1 MQSDET
7 NCINA
12 SAMFY
17 TFQSTADEPSSRIS
31 NEKRSLRACEECKR
45 RKVRCDGRQP
55 CNRCDY
61 RGSRAACIYIK
72 PVRRPVVSKQTLEDL
87 SRSLEERDSI
97 LARLFPN
104 RDISDLVSLSDQELR
119 DIVVN
124 SGPSPNG
131 TTLTFRSD
139 HTPNESITQ
148 DSQWDEDRRER
159 DPLPAEADDV
169 NALSLPLDRQA
180 SYLGI
185 SSIRAALGAILQMRP
200 QLRASLASRQET
212 YNESSSLGENGM
224 QCSQIV
230 QSPTENPCVKWSRKG
245 QALVDVYFKRIHIMT
260 PLLDETS
267 FRTTYLSGNR
277 HDSPWLALLNMVL
290 AMGSIA
296 ASKSSDREHFKY
308 YTSAMRYLDIS
319 AFGSSQI
326 ETLQALAIVGGH
338 YLHYINRPNRGNAIL
353 GAAFRMASALGFH
366 REPSEQDKEGDQLQV
381 VELRRRIWWC
391 LVCLDTLASMTL
403 GRPSFGR
410 FCPSI
415 DIQPPKFSTGGHG
428 QLDSEPDMDIML
440 LAENIRFCRI
450 ATEIQDKLTVTP
462 FLKPADRDRFDDMLV
477 SWFDSLPSL
486 LGDDQECDELVHL
499 GRCTMRWQYW
509 NLRMLLCRPA
519 LLDAASKPGVYSQSA
534 DQDAIEKCQL
544 LSKTAVEDIAQS
556 WKNDQMSGW
565 NAVWHL
571 YQAVMIPLL
580 SMVWQPQNPSVSEW
594 KSQIEMV
601 LGLFESMR
609 DWSLTARCS
618 KRVVSQI
625 YETICESIRRSE
637 GSFPDINMNPNMF
650 LDQDLDQ
657 WADVLD
663 VDDIL
668 NMLCQD

>member
-1 MQSDET
+1 MRGQEEAFIPWIDKYGELLRVCGIHENVGTSEYARPFSTVTPPFISSLSTDLMSPHAHRMRKEVYAHAK
-7 NCINA
+7 IA
-12 SAMFY
+12 SA
-17 TFQSTADEPSSRIS
+17 ER
-31 NEKRSLRACEECKR
+31 
-45 RKVRCDGRQP
+45 
-55 CNRCDY
+55 
-61 RGSRAACIYIK
+61 
-72 PVRRPVVSKQTLEDL
+72 TLEDL
-87 SRSLEERDSI
+87 SKSLEERDSI

-119 DIVVN
+119 DIVLN
-124 SGPSPNG
+124 AGPSPNG

-200 QLRASLASRQET
+200 QLRASLASRQES
-212 YNESSSLGENGM
+212 YNETSSLRDNGM
-224 QCSQIV
+224 QCTQMV

-267 FRTTYLSGNR
+267 FRTTYLSSNR

-296 ASKSSDREHFKY
+296 ASKSSDREHYKY
-308 YTSAMRYLDIS
+308 YTNAMRHLDIS

-366 REPSEQDKEGDQLQV
+366 REPSDQDKEGDQLQV

-462 FLKPADRDRFDDMLV
+462 FLKPSDRDRFDDMLI

-499 GRCTMRWQYW
+499 GRS
-509 NLRMLLCRPA
+509 
-519 LLDAASKPGVYSQSA
+519 LLDAASKPGVYSQPA

-544 LSKTAVEDIAQS
+544 LSKTAIEDIAQS

-580 SMVWQPQNPSVSEW
+580 SMVWQPQNPAVSEW

-625 YETICESIRRSE
+625 YETIPICCNAERLQL
-637 GSFPDINMNPNMF
+637 GSFDMERSSHMIRLSHSSQYRDSSFMERVKVLLIN
-650 LDQDLDQ
+650 LKTAEALK
-657 WADVLD
+657 
-663 VDDIL
+663 IGSS
-668 NMLCQD
+668 

>member
-1 MQSDET
+1 M
-7 NCINA
+7 
-12 SAMFY
+12 M
-17 TFQSTADEPSSRIS
+17 
-31 NEKRSLRACEECKR
+31 
-45 RKVRCDGRQP
+45 
-55 CNRCDY
+55 NRT
-61 RGSRAACIYIK
+61 
-72 PVRRPVVSKQTLEDL
+72 VEDL
-87 SRSLEERDSI
+87 SKSIEERDSI
-97 LARLFPN
+97 LGRLFPN

-119 DIVVN
+119 ELVLN

-131 TTLTFRSD
+131 TALTSRS
-139 HTPNESITQ
+139 HNTPNGSITQ

-185 SSIRAALGAILQMRP
+185 SSIRAALRAILQMRP

-212 YNESSSLGENGM
+212 YNECPPVGDNGVQYSQVTQSL
-224 QCSQIV
+224 
-230 QSPTENPCVKWSRKG
+230 TENPCVKWSRKG

-267 FRTTYLSGNR
+267 FRTTYLKGQR

-296 ASKSSDREHFKY
+296 ASKSSDRDHYKY
-308 YTSAMRYLDIS
+308 YTSAMRYLDLS
-319 AFGSSQI
+319 AFGSSHI
-326 ETLQALAIVGGH
+326 ETLQALAILGGH
-338 YLHYINRPNRGNAIL
+338 YFHYINRPNRGNAIL

-366 REPSEQDKEGDQLQV
+366 REPSDQDKEDAQLQV

-391 LVCLDTLASMTL
+391 LVCLDTSASTTL

-415 DIQPPKFSTGGHG
+415 DIQPPKLSTNTHG
-428 QLDSEPDMDIML
+428 EVDSEHDMEIML

-450 ATEIQDKLTVTP
+450 ATEIQDMLTVTP
-462 FLKPADRDRFDDMLV
+462 FLKPADRDRFDNMLV
-477 SWFDSLPSL
+477 NWYDSLPSIL
-486 LGDDQECDELVHL
+486 SDDQESDELVHL

-519 LLDAASKPGVYSQSA
+519 LLDAASKPGIYSQSI
-534 DQDAIEKCQL
+534 DQDAIEKCQQ
-544 LSKTAVEDIAQS
+544 LSKIAVEDIAQS

-580 SMVWQPQNPSVSEW
+580 SMVWQPQNSSISDW

-618 KRVVSQI
+618 KRVVGQI

-637 GSFPDINMNPNMF
+637 KSLPDITVSSNMF